1 MVQKHVIGSTHL
13 RINAPT
19 KADGWRMQQDMSRLF
34 WNDLINGI
42 EEVLNDLIP
51 PDKIIKLDALE
62 INIPTLDVQT
72 WQHTLPPS
80 VKKALK
86 QELERL
92 LLYPKATETV
102 KMERQSISNNHFDAW
117 LHFLLRGQLPP
128 VYVAASDTVW
138 QEAILETVA
147 TQAAAVA
154 QLRQYLHQPDTLQR
168 LIYQFDEAFLTRLM
182 EAMTGRTFSFG
193 ISLREAIQVFLQKPL
208 LWDWVK
214 NIQILLGQDTV
225 NQSINHRDFDI
236 LFWSTVYKKAIKA
249 EAIADD
255 NSRQEVLTHDIL
267 EAAFNQTFGL
277 TLNQFTLKSLELFKV
292 HLNKDNTLMSEST
305 QRIAQLD
312 AHQLVSSILIQQFKK
327 TIETQSNT
335 TQEAFITKPS
345 TPMVD
350 KEKDFKE
357 NFKEKEIPKTGEIQP
372 FNPLAETTAT
382 QSHEGIL
389 KDADLMSS
397 SDSNAELIIK
407 TSFVRHAGLVLLH
420 PFLVPLMKTL
430 GLLKPDKSFKNKK
443 ATAHA
448 VSLLHYLSTGE
459 TAPPE
464 YDLTLPKLL
473 CSVSS
478 RTSIDRYKTL
488 SAAEKEEADSL
499 LQAVIKHWGAL
510 GEVGNDSLRQ
520 GFLQRDGKLSRR
532 DSDWL
537 LQVESQTLDILLD
550 RLPWGIGIVKLP
562 WMTNMLF
569 VEWH

>member
-13 RINAPT
+13 RINAPN

-34 WNDLINGI
+34 WNDLLNGI
-42 EEVLNDLIP
+42 EEILNELIP
-51 PDKIIKLDALE
+51 PDEIIKLDALE

-72 WQHTLPPS
+72 WQHTLTPS

-102 KMERQSISNNHFDAW
+102 KIERQSISNNHFDAW

-128 VYVAASDTVW
+128 VYVAASDAVW

-147 TQAAAVA
+147 TQATAVA
-154 QLRQYLHQPDTLQR
+154 QLRQYLHQSDALQR
-168 LIYQFDEAFLTRLM
+168 LIYQFDEAFLTRLI

-193 ISLREAIQVFLQKPL
+193 ISLKEAIQVFLQKPL

-214 NIQILLGQDTV
+214 NIQILLRQDTV
-225 NQSINHRDFDI
+225 NQSMNHRDFDI
-236 LFWSTVYKKAIKA
+236 LFWSIAYKKAIAA

-255 NSRQEVLTHDIL
+255 NSRQEALTHDIL

-277 TLNQFTLKSLELFKV
+277 TLNQFTLKSLELFTV

-305 QRIAQLD
+305 KHIAQLD
-312 AHQLVSSILIQQFKK
+312 THQLVSSILIQQFKK
-327 TIETQSNT
+327 TIETQPNT
-335 TQEAFITKPS
+335 TQEALITKLS
-345 TPMVD
+345 TSKTD
-350 KEKDFKE
+350 KNKD
-357 NFKEKEIPKTGEIQP
+357 FKEKEIPKVGEIQP
-372 FNPLAETTAT
+372 LNPLAETTT
-382 QSHEGIL
+382 TESHEATL
-389 KDADLMSS
+389 KDADLMSLS
-397 SDSNAELIIK
+397 ESNAEQNIK

-420 PFLVPLMKTL
+420 PFLVPLMSTL

-443 ATAHA
+443 TATHA
-448 VSLLHYLSTGE
+448 ISLLHYLSTGE

-473 CSVSS
+473 CGVSS
-478 RTSIDRYKTL
+478 RMPIDRYKTL
-488 SAAEKEEADSL
+488 SSAEKEEADAL
-499 LQAVIKHWGAL
+499 LQAVITHWGTL
-510 GEVGNDSLRQ
+510 GQVSNDSLRQ

-550 RLPWGIGIVKLP
+550 RLPWGIGIIKLP
-562 WMTNMLF
+562 WMANMLF

>member
-13 RINAPT
+13 RINAPS

-34 WNDLINGI
+34 WNDILNGI
-42 EEVLNDLIP
+42 EEVLNELIP
-51 PDKIIKLDALE
+51 PDEIIKLDALE
-62 INIPTLDVQT
+62 IILPTLDVQT
-72 WQHTLPPS
+72 WQHTLTPS

-92 LLYPKATETV
+92 LLYPKATETI
-102 KMERQSISNNHFDAW
+102 KIERQSISNNHFDAW
-117 LHFLLRGQLPP
+117 LHFLLRGQLPT
-128 VYVAASDTVW
+128 VYVAASDAVW
-138 QEAILETVA
+138 QDAILETVA
-147 TQAAAVA
+147 TQSVAVK
-154 QLRQYLHQPDTLQR
+154 QLRQYLHQPEALQR

-182 EAMTGRTFSFG
+182 EAMTGRAFSFG

-214 NIQILLGQDTV
+214 NIQTLLRQDIV
-225 NQSINHRDFDI
+225 NQSINHRDFEI
-236 LFWSTVYKKAIKA
+236 LFWSIVYKKAIA
-249 EAIADD
+249 SEAIADD
-255 NSRQEVLTHDIL
+255 NSRQEALTHDIL

-277 TLNQFTLKSLELFKV
+277 SLNQFTLKSLELFTV

-305 QRIAQLD
+305 KRIAQLD
-312 AHQLVSSILIQQFKK
+312 THKLVSSILIQQFKQ
-327 TIETQSNT
+327 TIETQANT

-345 TPMVD
+345 TSMTD
-350 KEKDFKE
+350 KNKE
-357 NFKEKEIPKTGEIQP
+357 FKEKEAPETSEIQP
-372 FNPLAETTAT
+372 LNLLVETTTTESREAT
-382 QSHEGIL
+382 F
-389 KDADLMSS
+389 KDADLIPS

-420 PFLVPLMKTL
+420 PFLVPLMNTL

-443 ATAHA
+443 AAAHA

-464 YDLTLPKLL
+464 YNLTLPKLL
-473 CSVSS
+473 CGVSS

-488 SAAEKEEADSL
+488 SAAEKEEAESL

-510 GEVGNDSLRQ
+510 GQVSNDSLRQ

-550 RLPWGIGIVKLP
+550 RLPWGIGIIKLP

>member
-1 MVQKHVIGSTHL
+1 MVQKHVINSVQL
-13 RINAPT
+13 RINAPK

-34 WNDLINGI
+34 WNDLLSSI

-51 PDKIIKLDALE
+51 PDEIIKLDALE

-72 WQHTLPPS
+72 WQHTLSPS
-80 VKKALK
+80 VKKALR

-102 KMERQSISNNHFDAW
+102 KMQRQSISNNHFHAW

-128 VYVAASDTVW
+128 VYVAASDTIW

-147 TQAAAVA
+147 SQASAVA
-154 QLRQYLHQPDTLQR
+154 QLRQYLHQSETLQR

-182 EAMTGRTFSFG
+182 EAMTGRTFAFG
-193 ISLREAIQVFLQKPL
+193 VALREAIQVFLQKPL
-208 LWDWVK
+208 LWDWAK
-214 NIQILLGQDTV
+214 NIQTLLRQDTV
-225 NQSINHRDFDI
+225 NQSTSQSINRRDFDI
-236 LFWSTVYKKAIKA
+236 LFWSIAYKKAIA
-249 EAIADD
+249 EESISDE
-255 NSRQEVLTHDIL
+255 NSRQEALTHDIL
-267 EAAFNQTFGL
+267 EIAFNQTFGL
-277 TLNQFTLKSLELFKV
+277 TLNQFTLKSLELFYAD
-292 HLNKDNTLMSEST
+292 LNKDETLLSEST
-305 QRIAQLD
+305 KLIAQFD
-312 AHQLVSSILIQQFKK
+312 AHQSVSSILIKQFKQ
-327 TIETQSNT
+327 TIEKQANT
-335 TQEAFITKPS
+335 KQAAIYLKPK
-345 TPMVD
+345 TMAD
-350 KEKDFKE
+350 KNKDFKQ
-357 NFKEKEIPKTGEIQP
+357 KEAPKTADTP
-372 FNPLAETTAT
+372 PLNPMAEN
-382 QSHEGIL
+382 SHEATL
-389 KDADLMSS
+389 ADASLMPSLDSKD
-397 SDSNAELIIK
+397 ELNIK
-407 TSFVRHAGLVLLH
+407 TCFVHHAGLVLLH
-420 PFLVPLMKTL
+420 PFLVPLMNTL

-443 ATAHA
+443 AAAHA

-473 CSVSS
+473 CGVSS
-478 RTSIDRYKTL
+478 RTSIDRYKIL
-488 SAAEKEEADSL
+488 SDAEKEEADTL

-510 GEVGNDSLRQ
+510 GQVSNDSLRQ

>member
-13 RINAPT
+13 RINAPN
-19 KADGWRMQQDMSRLF
+19 KADGWRMQQDMSGLF
-34 WNDLINGI
+34 WNDLLNGI

-51 PDKIIKLDALE
+51 PDEVIKLDVLE

-72 WQHTLPPS
+72 WQQTLTPS

-86 QELERL
+86 EELERL
-92 LLYPKATETV
+92 LLYPKATEMV
-102 KMERQSISNNHFDAW
+102 KIERQSISNNHFQAW

-128 VYVAASDTVW
+128 VYVAAGDTIW
-138 QEAILETVA
+138 QEAILEIVA
-147 TQAAAVA
+147 TQASAVK
-154 QLRQYLHQPDTLQR
+154 QLREYLHQADALQR

-193 ISLREAIQVFLQKPL
+193 VALREAIQVFLQKPL

-214 NIQILLGQDTV
+214 NIQTLLRQDTV
-225 NQSINHRDFDI
+225 NQSINQRDFDI
-236 LFWSTVYKKAIKA
+236 LFWTTVYKKAITS
-249 EAIADD
+249 EAFTDD
-255 NSRQEVLTHDIL
+255 NSRQEDLTHDIL
-267 EAAFNQTFGL
+267 EAAFSQTFGL
-277 TLNQFTLKSLELFKV
+277 SLNQFILKSLETLTP
-292 HLNKDNTLMSEST
+292 HLNRDNTLMSEST
-305 QRIAQLD
+305 KRIVLLD
-312 AHQLVSSILIQQFKK
+312 ADKSVSTVLIQQFKQ
-327 TIETQSNT
+327 TIETQALTTKGEPTSTSSNSV
-335 TQEAFITKPS
+335 A
-345 TPMVD
+345 D
-350 KEKDFKE
+350 KNKESKE
-357 NFKEKEIPKTGEIQP
+357 NETSKTVELQRLK
-372 FNPLAETTAT
+372 PLAEKTK
-382 QSHEGIL
+382 SHEDIQ
-389 KDADLMSS
+389 KDADLISS
-397 SDSNAELIIK
+397 SDSNIEQNIK

-420 PFLVPLMKTL
+420 PFLVPLMNTL

-443 ATAHA
+443 AAAHA
-448 VSLLHYLSTGE
+448 VSVLYYLSTGE

-473 CSVSS
+473 CGVSL
-478 RTSIDRYKTL
+478 RTSIDKFKTL

-510 GEVGNDSLRQ
+510 GQVSNDSLRQ

-550 RLPWGIGIVKLP
+550 RLPWGIGILKLP
-562 WMTNMLF
+562 WMKNMLF